1 MFQSRRECSRLC
13 AEGRSSFQFGT
24 SSSSAF
30 LQLQQAPS
38 SPLLYNGSSR
48 KAHVRQ
54 PRLCPFP
61 SSSKLTRSRSLAHSV
76 LLLGAGGREH
86 ALAWKL
92 AQSPLVEKIFV
103 SPGNGGTGSMGGKVS
118 NVEVAWGTKFEGI
131 LAFAK
136 EKEVSP

>member
-1 MFQSRRECSRLC
+1 MRREVEFSIWNDLLP
-13 AEGRSSFQFGT
+13 SFLPNYNT
-24 SSSSAF
+24 P
-30 LQLQQAPS
+30 PS
-38 SPLLYNGSSR
+38 PNGSSR
-48 KAHVRQ
+48 TAHVSQ
-54 PRLCPFP
+54 LDLLLP
-61 SSSKLTRSRSLAHSV
+61 SLELRADSFRSHVFSV

-136 EKEVSP
+136 EKEVSFGR